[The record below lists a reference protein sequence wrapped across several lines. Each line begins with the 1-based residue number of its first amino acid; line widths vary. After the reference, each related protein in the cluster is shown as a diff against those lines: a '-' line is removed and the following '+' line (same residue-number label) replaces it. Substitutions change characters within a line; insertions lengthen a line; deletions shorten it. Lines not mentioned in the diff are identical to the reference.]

1 MISDEDD
8 LIESNS
14 SESSPPRDMPEEA
27 ELMQPIQQS
36 DSNSNSNEEEEEEAE
51 VEPVVVT
58 FDKLFEKFIDAN
70 TSKSI
75 CKCFE
80 NMTNLLGIDSLD
92 IFENG

>member
-14 SESSPPRDMPEEA
+14 SGSSPPRETEP
-27 ELMQPIQQS
+27 PQS
-36 DSNSNSNEEEEEEAE
+36 DNSNEE
-51 VEPVVVT
+51 VVT
-58 FDKLFEKFIDAN
+58 FDKRFEKFIDAN

-80 NMTNLLGIDSLD
+80 NMVSSLSIDAREV
-92 IFENG
+92 FENG